1 MIDLIRIDDII
12 HIKFKISK
20 GGNDS
25 NMKSAAKGKGNSISS
40 RIIVLVITIIVCI
53 IGMSLLKP
61 KTFFTVSNL
70 SSSLTTVTFNIILAC
85 GMTIVLMLGC
95 VDLSVGPVVAFTSV
109 IAAKLMQGGTPA
121 ALAILAALLVGLLIG
136 ALNGVLVGYGGL
148 APFVATLGTQSIV
161 RGIDYVMTNG
171 YTITGLPSG
180 FSRIGQGSLLGIPN
194 LVLIAAAV
202 VAVLAVLVPRNPFF
216 KKVYLVGTSRKVAY
230 MSGINSNLVIIGGYA
245 ISGFCAALSGVLMC
259 SRYAMGNAAYA
270 NGYETQAIAA
280 AVIGGAVMA
289 GGEGNIFGTV
299 LGVLLVAIVNNSF
312 IQFGGSAEWQTAI
325 SGIMLVL
332 TLFIDVM
339 HNKRAE
345 RKGLI

>member
-1 MIDLIRIDDII
+1 
-12 HIKFKISK
+12 
-20 GGNDS
+20 
-25 NMKSAAKGKGNSISS
+25 MKSVAKGRNVSS
-40 RIIVLVITIIVCI
+40 RIIVLVITIVVCI
-53 IGMSLLKP
+53 IAMAILKP

-95 VDLSVGPVVAFTSV
+95 VDLSVGPIVAFTSI
-109 IAAKLMQGGTPA
+109 IAAKLMQSGIPVIV
-121 ALAILAALLVGLLIG
+121 AIISALLVGVFVG
-136 ALNGVLVGYGGL
+136 ALNGVLVGYGSL
-148 APFVATLGTQSIV
+148 APFVATLGTQSV
-161 RGIDYVMTNG
+161 LRGINYVMTNG
-171 YTITGLPSG
+171 YTITGLPSS
-180 FSRIGQGSLLGIPN
+180 FSNIGQGKILGIPN
-194 LVLIAAAV
+194 LILISLV
-202 VAVLAVLVPRNPFF
+202 VIIVLAVMVPRNSFF
-216 KKVYLVGTSRKVAY
+216 KKVYLVGTSRSVSY
-230 MSGINSNLVIIGGYA
+230 MSGINSNLIIIGGYA

>member
-1 MIDLIRIDDII
+1 
-12 HIKFKISK
+12 
-20 GGNDS
+20 
-25 NMKSAAKGKGNSISS
+25 
-40 RIIVLVITIIVCI
+40 
-53 IGMSLLKP
+53 
-61 KTFFTVSNL
+61 
-70 SSSLTTVTFNIILAC
+70 
-85 GMTIVLMLGC
+85 
-95 VDLSVGPVVAFTSV
+95 
-109 IAAKLMQGGTPA
+109 
-121 ALAILAALLVGLLIG
+121 
-136 ALNGVLVGYGGL
+136 
-148 APFVATLGTQSIV
+148 
-161 RGIDYVMTNG
+161 
-171 YTITGLPSG
+171 
-180 FSRIGQGSLLGIPN
+180 
-194 LVLIAAAV
+194 
-202 VAVLAVLVPRNPFF
+202 
-216 KKVYLVGTSRKVAY
+216 
-230 MSGINSNLVIIGGYA
+230 MSGINSNLIIIGGYA
-245 ISGFCAALSGVLMC
+245 ISGFCAALSGILMC